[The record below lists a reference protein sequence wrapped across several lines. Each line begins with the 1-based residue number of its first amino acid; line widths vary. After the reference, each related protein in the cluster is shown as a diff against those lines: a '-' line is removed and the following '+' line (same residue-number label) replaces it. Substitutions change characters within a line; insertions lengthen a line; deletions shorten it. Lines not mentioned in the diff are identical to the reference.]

1 MDAIITDAS
10 CDAAPGA
17 ADRGADVALDN
28 RLADIAALAE
38 TRLAPMAA
46 RIDEGHYPLDMM
58 APLARAGAFGFHL
71 SAQGAR
77 YDLALAAM
85 ETISAACGSTGFL
98 TWSHDVMGLYLDQS
112 GNNALKARL
121 LPGHVAG
128 KTFGGTALSNPMK
141 ALAGIEPMLLKAV
154 PVVGGWRVSGSLPW
168 VSHISPG
175 QYCAAIATVREG
187 HEMMFLLP
195 LDERAKLRPCPKFS
209 GMEGTGTWGITL
221 DDFFVPHEDV
231 IADPARP
238 FIKRIRAAFIL
249 LQAGM
254 ATGITLGAINDIRAV
269 EGHLGHVNRFLH
281 DGADELEAELDDL
294 RTRALKL
301 AQTPF
306 EASDDYLMNV
316 LDVRAEGGEL
326 VLRAA
331 QSALLHQ
338 GARGYLM
345 SSAPQRRIRESHF
358 VAIVTPAI
366 KHLRW
371 EMARLEREVMPLA
384 ENAA

>member
-1 MDAIITDAS
+1 MDAIARGNRSVDPAGNDCGRT
-10 CDAAPGA
+10 APG
-17 ADRGADVALDN
+17 LD
-28 RLADIAALAE
+28 AIAALAAGP
-38 TRLAPMAA
+38 LAAKA
-46 RIDEGHYPLDMM
+46 TEIDEGHYPLEMM
-58 APLARAGAFGFHL
+58 APLAEAGAFSFHL
-71 SAQGAR
+71 AEQGQR
-77 YDLALAAM
+77 YDLALVAM
-85 ETISAACGSTGFL
+85 ETISSACGSTGFL
-98 TWSHDVMGLYLDQS
+98 TWAHDVMGLYLDES
-112 GNNALKARL
+112 ENTALKARI
-121 LPGHVAG
+121 LPAHLAG

-154 PVVGGWRVSGSLPW
+154 PAPGGWCVSGSLPW
-168 VSHISPG
+168 VSHIGAG
-175 QYCAAIATVREG
+175 QYCAALASTGEG
-187 HEMMFLLP
+187 REMMFFLP
-195 LDERAKLRPCPKFS
+195 LDERAILRQCPKFS

-221 DDFFVPHEDV
+221 KDFFVPQEDV

-254 ATGITLGAINDIRAV
+254 ATGISVGAINDIRAV
-269 EGHLGHVNRFLH
+269 EGHLGHVNRFLN
-281 DGADELEAELDDL
+281 DGADALQAELDDL
-294 RTRALKL
+294 RARVLVL

-306 EASDDYLMNV
+306 ETSDDYLMSV
-316 LDVRAEGGEL
+316 LDARTEGAEF

-331 QSALLHQ
+331 QSALMHQ

-371 EMARLEREVMPLA
+371 EMDRLQRETMPQAREH
-384 ENAA
+384 AA

>member
-1 MDAIITDAS
+1 MDAIIMDAS
-10 CDAAPGA
+10 CDPAPGTFA
-17 ADRGADVALDN
+17 GDAGAMPDTGLEV
-28 RLADIAALAE
+28 ISALAE

-46 RIDEGHYPLDMM
+46 RIDEGHYPLDIM

-71 SAQGAR
+71 SAQGER
-77 YDLALAAM
+77 YDMALAAM

-112 GNNALKARL
+112 ENGTLKARL
-121 LPGHVAG
+121 LPSHVVG
-128 KTFGGTALSNPMK
+128 ETFGGTALSNPMK
-141 ALAGIEPMLLKAV
+141 ALAGIEPMLLKAT
-154 PVVGGWRVSGSLPW
+154 PATGGWRVSGSLPW
-168 VSHISPG
+168 VSHIGPG
-175 QYCAAIATVREG
+175 QYCAAIAMVKEG
-187 HEMMFLLP
+187 QEIMFLLP

-209 GMEGTGTWGITL
+209 GMEGTGTWGIML
-221 DDFFVPHEDV
+221 DNFFVPHEDV

-306 EASDDYLMNV
+306 ETSDDYLMTV
-316 LDVRAEGGEL
+316 LDARAEGGEL

-331 QSALLHQ
+331 QSALMHQ

-371 EMARLEREVMPLA
+371 EMARLERETMPLS